1 MSKPPSQTP
10 PSRPRKGRVFLISL
24 LLSLAA
30 GLLLGCGLYMARRY
44 MTKGSAAD
52 SFMLAD
58 QGYTGNSFQKQLS
71 VIQQD
76 PAITE
81 TSTQVQSSVVT
92 IIVNVVEDGVAGQ
105 GLGSGIVFQEDATQF
120 LILTNAHVVA
130 GATEIYLYLPEANDV
145 ISLRLVGSDETSD
158 IAVLSLSKG
167 VLSSD
172 MLQRF
177 TVAQLG
183 DSDQLR
189 TGQTVIA
196 VGSPQDIAYQNSVTV
211 GVISYPKRELT
222 LSNGVTNPYIQTDVA
237 VNPGNSGG
245 ALFDETGAVICIISN
260 KIALT
265 DVEGIAFAI
274 PINHAQEVID
284 SLLSEGFVE
293 HLSLGGIEDSIFL
306 SSSMASLYHVPS
318 GLVISSIRSGSS
330 AEQAGL
336 QNGDIITAID
346 DVQLTS
352 MEDVNSILLSHQEGD
367 TVTVTVIRG
376 RNTDQPITATLTLEP
391 VDTETQ
397 SGGFWEGSADS

>member
-1 MSKPPSQTP
+1 
-10 PSRPRKGRVFLISL
+10 
-24 LLSLAA
+24 
-30 GLLLGCGLYMARRY
+30 

-92 IIVNVVEDGVAGQ
+92 IIVNVVEDGVSGQ
-105 GLGSGIVFQEDATQF
+105 GLGSGIVFQEDANQF

-245 ALFDETGAVICIISN
+245 RAL
-260 KIALT
+260 
-265 DVEGIAFAI
+265 
-274 PINHAQEVID
+274 
-284 SLLSEGFVE
+284 
-293 HLSLGGIEDSIFL
+293 
-306 SSSMASLYHVPS
+306 
-318 GLVISSIRSGSS
+318 RR
-330 AEQAGL
+330 
-336 QNGDIITAID
+336 NGRCHW
-346 DVQLTS
+346 
-352 MEDVNSILLSHQEGD
+352 NY
-367 TVTVTVIRG
+367 
-376 RNTDQPITATLTLEP
+376 
-391 VDTETQ
+391 
-397 SGGFWEGSADS
+397 F